1 MNLPDN
7 LPERI
12 AEFSSLINQGITSWT
27 KAGEL
32 LVELE
37 NQMGED
43 ALMAVTT
50 RCPGLSYDA
59 LQLFLRI
66 GRREIHPMLT
76 LNTSVANEYIAA
88 LPYEQQEMILKE
100 GAVLLEEDGERTIVP
115 ADTLTSRQCEQL
127 FDNNTLRTIRQ
138 QRLWLDAQE
147 KERVERK
154 LRLQAAVKSRAGVRN
169 IIDTGSRKGY
179 EPDDR
184 LPVVKSVV
192 SLDELKDATPQQLF
206 KLTLDQAHVA
216 LMDARRHLSHIAKP
230 GNPQDDLITI
240 ALNAVGKLRYAA
252 NNPD

>member
-43 ALMAVTT
+43 ALMAVTSH
-50 RCPGLSYDA
+50 CPGLSYDA

-154 LRLQAAVKSRAGVRN
+154 LRLQATYRARGGN
-169 IIDTGSRKGY
+169 IQTGSRKGY

-184 LPVVKSVV
+184 LPVVKSAV
-192 SLDELKDATPQQLF
+192 SLDELKDATPHQLF
-206 KLTLDQAHVA
+206 KMSLDQAHVA

>member
-43 ALMAVTT
+43 ALMAVTSH
-50 RCPGLSYDA
+50 CPGLSYDA

-147 KERVERK
+147 KKRVERK
-154 LRLQAAVKSRAGVRN
+154 LRLQATYRARGGN
-169 IIDTGSRKGY
+169 IQTGSRKGY

-184 LPVVKSVV
+184 LPVVKSAV
-192 SLDELKDATPQQLF
+192 SLDELKDATPHQLF
-206 KLTLDQAHVA
+206 KMSLDQAHVA

>member
-7 LPERI
+7 LPEKI
-12 AEFSSLINQGITSWT
+12 AEFSSLISQGVVAWT

-43 ALMAVTT
+43 ALMAVTA

-66 GRREIHPMLT
+66 GRREIHPMLAIS
-76 LNTSVANEYIAA
+76 NNVASEYIAA
-88 LPYEQQEMILKE
+88 LPYEQQELVLKE
-100 GAVLLEEDGERTIVP
+100 GVVLLEEDGERTVAP
-115 ADTLTSRQCEQL
+115 VDTLTSRQCERL
-127 FDNNTLRTIRQ
+127 FNNNTIRSIRE
-138 QRLWLDAQE
+138 QRLWLEMQE
-147 KERVERK
+147 RERIERK
-154 LRLQAAVKSRAGVRN
+154 NKLQAAYRARGSN
-169 IIDTGSRKGY
+169 IDTGSRKGY
-179 EPDDR
+179 EPDCR
-184 LPVVKSVV
+184 LPVVKSAV
-192 SLDELKDATPQQLF
+192 SLDELKDATPHQLF
-206 KLTLDQAHVA
+206 KMSLDQAHVA
-216 LMDARRHLSHIAKP
+216 LMDARRHLGHIAKP

>member
-7 LPERI
+7 LPDRI

-27 KAGEL
+27 KAGDL

-37 NQMGED
+37 HQMGED
-43 ALMAVTT
+43 ALMAVTA

-154 LRLQAAVKSRAGVRN
+154 LRLQATYRARGGN
-169 IIDTGSRKGY
+169 IQTGSRKGY
-179 EPDDR
+179 EPDNR
-184 LPVVKSVV
+184 LPVVKSTI

-216 LMDARRHLSHIAKP
+216 LMDARRHLAHIAEP
-230 GNPQDDLITI
+230 NSPLDDFISV